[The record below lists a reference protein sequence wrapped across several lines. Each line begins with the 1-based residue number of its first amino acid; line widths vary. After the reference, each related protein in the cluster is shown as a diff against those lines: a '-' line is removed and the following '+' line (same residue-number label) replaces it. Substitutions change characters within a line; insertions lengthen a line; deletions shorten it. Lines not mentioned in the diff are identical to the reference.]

1 MARQGN
7 QRNRE
12 RERIGSSEGTNHE
25 STRPSE
31 DRIRQRAYER
41 YQERGGEHGR
51 DTDDWFEA
59 ERDVEGE
66 RGPRSHDQRLPQREG
81 ESIESMVNSEH
92 NQDRERNTP

>member
-7 QRNRE
+7 QRNSE
-12 RERIGSSEGTNHE
+12 REPIESSETTNQE

-51 DTDDWFEA
+51 DADDWFEA
-59 ERDVEGE
+59 EREVEGE
-66 RGPRSHDQRLPQREG
+66 RVAHNRDQDLPRREG
-81 ESIESMVNSEH
+81 DSIVSTVNSERD
-92 NQDRERNTP
+92 QDRERNTR